1 MDLAPHLPNALT
13 WIFVAALAAATAT
26 RIWLARRQMRHVAA
40 HRAAVPAPFAGTI
53 PLHDHQKAADYTLA
67 KARFGILSVAVDALL
82 ALWLTVGGLLQALSG
97 LWSAWLTPG
106 SLPHGTALLLSLF
119 LVQGLI
125 GLPLS
130 AWRIFVIEQRF
141 GFNRMTVRLFLA
153 DLVKQTLVGLALGVP
168 LLLALLWLIE
178 QAGALW
184 WLYAWGVVV
193 AFTVFVQMLVP
204 TVILPLF
211 NKFTPL
217 ADGDLKEKVAALL
230 ARTGFQSKGLFVMD
244 GSKRS
249 SHGNA
254 FFAGFGRAKRIVLFD
269 TLVTRLQPGE
279 VEAVLAHELGH
290 YKLRHILKGM
300 ALTAAMTFAM
310 LFLLGVLLDKPWFY
324 AGLGVREAS
333 AAAALA
339 LLMIVL
345 PEFTYFLQPLLSLF
359 SRKNEYEADAYAT
372 RFAARSDLVNAL
384 VALYKDNAATLT
396 PDPLHSA
403 FYDSHPPASLR
414 IARLQQA

>member
-1 MDLAPHLPNALT
+1 MDPAALLPNALT
-13 WIFVAALAAATAT
+13 WTFVAALALATAT
-26 RIWLARRQMRHVAA
+26 RLWLARRQMQHVAA
-40 HRAAVPAPFAGTI
+40 HRAAVPAPFSDTI

-67 KARFGILSVAVDALL
+67 KARFGMLGVAVEALL
-82 ALWLTVGGLLQALSG
+82 ALGLTVGGGLQALSDLG
-97 LWSAWLTPG
+97 ALWLAPG
-106 SLPHGTALLLSLF
+106 SLLHGTALLLSLF
-119 LVQGLI
+119 LVQGLV

-153 DLVKQTLVGLALGVP
+153 DLVKQTLIGLALGVP
-168 LLLALLWLIE
+168 LLLALLWLMA
-178 QAGALW
+178 QAGPAW
-184 WLYAWGVVV
+184 WLYAWLVVV

-217 ADGDLKEKVAALL
+217 PDGVLKEKVAALL

-269 TLVTRLQPGE
+269 TLVTRLQPAE

-324 AGLGVREAS
+324 AGLGVREPGT
-333 AAAALA
+333 AAALA

-345 PEFTYFLQPLLSLF
+345 PEFTYFLHPLLSMF

-372 RFAARSDLVNAL
+372 RFAGRADLVNAL

-403 FYDSHPPASLR
+403 FYDSHPPAALR
-414 IARLQQA
+414 IARLQRA

>member
-67 KARFGILSVAVDALL
+67 KARFGILTVAVDALL

-97 LWSAWLTPG
+97 GWSAWLVPG

-168 LLLALLWLIE
+168 LLLALLWLME

-217 ADGDLKEKVAALL
+217 ADGALKEKVAALL